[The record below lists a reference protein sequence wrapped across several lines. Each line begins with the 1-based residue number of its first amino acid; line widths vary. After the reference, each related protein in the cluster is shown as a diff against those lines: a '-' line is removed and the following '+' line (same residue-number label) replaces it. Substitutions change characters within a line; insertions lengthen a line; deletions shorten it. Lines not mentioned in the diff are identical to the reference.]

1 MAEKWYPVVDIV
13 SCIECGTC
21 IEFCPTEFLTRQRPR
36 FRRLFC
42 RQAAW
47 IYATGAE
54 TGVPWEQSPMQE
66 TQQGGFRRYL
76 G

>member
-13 SCIECGTC
+13 SCIVCGTC
-21 IEFCPTEFLTRQRPR
+21 IEFCTHGVFDKARAPVPAVILPAGCVD
-36 FRRLFC
+36 LC
-42 RQAAW
+42 H
-47 IYATGAE
+47 GCGD
-54 TGVPWEQSPMQE
+54 GVPWEQSPMQE